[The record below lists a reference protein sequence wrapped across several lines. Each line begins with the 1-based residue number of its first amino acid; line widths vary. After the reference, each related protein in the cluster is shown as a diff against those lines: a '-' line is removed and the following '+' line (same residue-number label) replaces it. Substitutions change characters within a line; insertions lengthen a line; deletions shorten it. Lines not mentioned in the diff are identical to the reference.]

1 MFSSFED
8 VVEVSDVA
16 DGQSQNLDFGQFFI
30 RGQCRQQFAQ
40 FAEGDV
46 ERLNANAFARRVRR
60 PVLLRGSPTTP
71 TLLSSQRRRLPATA
85 ATKLFTQRTE
95 TNKTLSSDPQKY

>member
-1 MFSSFED
+1 MLNWQKRNTHIESKGRKRNNEFSSFED

-30 RGQCRQQFAQ
+30 RGQCRQQFPQ
-40 FAEGDV
+40 VAEGDV
-46 ERLNANAFARRVRR
+46 ERLDANAFARRVRR

-71 TLLSSQRRRLPATA
+71 TLLSRQRR
-85 ATKLFTQRTE
+85 
-95 TNKTLSSDPQKY
+95 